1 MASAPAAMLSSRLP
15 MPPRKITLTLSEPQS
30 APVPVADVDRA
41 VREIMAD
48 LQQGHRRRAA
58 KQLRQVLAQAPG
70 NAEALHLKGLIALQ
84 ENMPDK
90 AEPVLIEAVQAKPSH
105 AVAWSNLGLA
115 VARQKRHDEA
125 LRHFERALALAP
137 DFADAHG
144 NRGVSLN
151 ALRRFEDALTAY
163 DRAIALNPEHGEA
176 WRNRGVCLS
185 NLNRIDEAV
194 ASYDRAESLNANDAA
209 ARWNRCLVRLAS
221 GEFAAAWPDYSWRW
235 KVRMVRAD
243 PARPPFWLRRPPE
256 GDASGPGEGR
266 QLPHGVPCT
275 FPQPF
280 WDGTPTR
287 GSVLVWP
294 EQGVGEQIM
303 FASVLAEA
311 RARVGAMALTLDRKL
326 EPLFRRAFPDCRLIS
341 TEEAAGGGFDYQLPM
356 GDLLNLFRQSSDDFL
371 RRRRPYLQSD
381 AARRE
386 QLRRAIA
393 PAGER
398 VVGLSWFSRNEE
410 FGPQKTL
417 SPELLGP
424 LFSLPGIRFVDL
436 QYGNTDQA
444 RAEIRRRFGIE
455 LYRSPEI
462 DPWKDLDGLAALTDA
477 CDTVVTISTAVAHL
491 AGALGKPVLL
501 MLPHSQGRY
510 WYWQTTREDSLWYP
524 DMRLFRQDKANDWS
538 GVIAQVRAA
547 LAGEDT
553 PPPRH

>member
-1 MASAPAAMLSSRLP
+1 MPAAMLSSRLP
-15 MPPRKITLTLSEPQS
+15 MPPRKITVTLSEPQKLP
-30 APVPVADVDRA
+30 APVADVEQALLAIRN
-41 VREIMAD
+41 D
-48 LQQGHRRRAA
+48 LLQGQRQRAA
-58 KQLRQVLAQAPG
+58 KLLRQVLAQAPG
-70 NAEALHLKGLIALQ
+70 HAEALHLKGLIALQ
-84 ENMPDK
+84 ENLPDK
-90 AEPVLIEAVQAKPSH
+90 AEPVLIEAVTAKPSH

-125 LRHFERALALAP
+125 LRHYERALALAP

-151 ALRRFEDALTAY
+151 ALRRFEDALAAY

-185 NLNRIDEAV
+185 NLNRIEEAV
-194 ASYDRAESLNANDAA
+194 ASYDRAESLNANDAS

-221 GEFAAAWPDYSWRW
+221 GEFAAAWPDYRWRW

-243 PARPPFWLRRPPE
+243 PARPPFWLGKQQP
-256 GDASGPGEGR
+256 GKGGEGR
-266 QLPHGVPCT
+266 QLPHGVPCAY
-275 FPQPF
+275 PQPF

-287 GSVLVWP
+287 GSVLLWP

-326 EPLFRRAFPDCRLIS
+326 QPLFRRAFPDCKLIS
-341 TEEAAGGGFDYQLPM
+341 TREAEGGGGYDYQLPM
-356 GDLLNLFRQSSDDFL
+356 GDLLNLFRQDSDDFL
-371 RRRRPYLQSD
+371 RQRRPYLQCD
-381 AARRE
+381 AVRRD

-398 VVGLSWFSRNEE
+398 VIGLSWFSRNEE

-417 SPELLGP
+417 SPELLAP
-424 LFSLPGIRFVDL
+424 LLSLPGTRFVDL

-444 RAEIRRRFGIE
+444 RAEIRRRCGVE
-455 LYRSPEI
+455 LYRSPAI
-462 DPWKDLDGLAALTDA
+462 DPWNDLDGLAALTDA

-524 DMRLFRQDKANDWS
+524 DMRLFRQQKANDWP
-538 GVIAQVRAA
+538 GVIARVRAA
-547 LAGEDT
+547 LAGEE
-553 PPPRH
+553 PGLPRH